1 MKAVRKTLALTM
13 VLVCLMSLV
22 ACGEKGLVGKWVDKT
37 TAVDNIVEFNK
48 DGTGKMEVEGMFS
61 IDFTYTNTDDKI
73 TLTIMGNDVEYDYT
87 LDGDKLTMTI
97 EGQKQEFKRD

>member
-22 ACGEKGLVGKWVDKT
+22 ACGEKGLVGKWVDTT
-37 TAVDNIVEFNK
+37 TAVDNIFEFNK

-61 IDFTYTNTDDKI
+61 MDFTYTSTDDTI
-73 TLTIMGNDVEYDYT
+73 TLTIMGQNVEYGYT
-87 LDGDKLTMTI
+87 IDGDKLTMTI
-97 EGQKQEFKRD
+97 NGQKQEFKRN

>member
-48 DGTGKMEVEGMFS
+48 DGTGKMEAEGIFSVE
-61 IDFTYTNTDDKI
+61 FTYTNTDDTI
-73 TLTIMGNDVEYDYT
+73 TLTIMGQDVKYDYT

-97 EGQKQEFKRD
+97 DGQKQEFKRN